1 MVSGVQDDAQ
11 VQFATKGLSGMAEL
25 MHSVTREEALQ
36 WISRHVPSVP
46 VSAVT
51 HLLAL
56 EMHTGFIS
64 WRTTGDDEKQVH
76 LTREQTHTFWR
87 ELRAKFESI
96 PVSARRLHM
105 SLQEDRDLV
114 EVDVAF
120 VLMTRRQG
128 SRLRISKVEGNRLHM
143 LGESFMEHRME
154 DLHLLVFRT
163 NNHEAGMELAQ
174 SLRDQLGP
182 SADKYMVLLLPL
194 QDNLEDYEFQ
204 AVEDM
209 ETRG

>member
-1 MVSGVQDDAQ
+1 
-11 VQFATKGLSGMAEL
+11 MAEL

-36 WISRHVPSVP
+36 WMIRHVPNISP
-46 VSAVT
+46 LATT
-51 HLLAL
+51 HSLVL

-64 WRTTGDDEKQVH
+64 WGTESAGQVR
-76 LTREQTHTFWR
+76 LNREQAHRLWR
-87 ELRAKFESI
+87 DLKAKFESI
-96 PVSARRLHM
+96 PVSARKLQM
-105 SLQEDRDLV
+105 SLQEGRDLAEV
-114 EVDVAF
+114 EVDF

-128 SRLRISKVEGNRLHM
+128 SRLRISKVEGNRLHVM
-143 LGESFMEHRME
+143 GESFTEHRME

-194 QDNLEDYEFQ
+194 QDDLEDYEFQ
-204 AVEDM
+204 AVE
-209 ETRG
+209 ETDAHN